1 MRRATSAS
9 ARRGAPAATART
21 PALSTERW
29 VATAFSARS
38 RTTSGASGVATTATR
53 TSAAATGAGA
63 RRSAAT
69 AARLRGQDTISMM
82 RRNPG
87 SEKPLRVVGAMKW
100 AWAIGWTIVW
110 ATLGILTWPL
120 SPSGRLYLR
129 YARIWSRMAMWGC
142 GIEIVRVGSPQIDWS
157 RPHVFMS
164 SHESIF
170 DIMALFIAIPCDV
183 RMLSKVELRRIPIL
197 GWSMWMA
204 GFVFID
210 RKSPAAAKR
219 SIEAAA
225 RIVKGGKSIVIFPE
239 GTRGDGTNLL
249 PFKKGGFLLAI
260 QSGVPVVPIA
270 IRGSAATLPKHTWF
284 PRGGRIEVV
293 IGEPI
298 PTEGLHLDDKNPL
311 AERTR
316 EAMAALKSSP
326 ATRLAA

>member
-1 MRRATSAS
+1 
-9 ARRGAPAATART
+9 
-21 PALSTERW
+21 
-29 VATAFSARS
+29 
-38 RTTSGASGVATTATR
+38 
-53 TSAAATGAGA
+53 
-63 RRSAAT
+63 
-69 AARLRGQDTISMM
+69 
-82 RRNPG
+82 
-87 SEKPLRVVGAMKW
+87 MKW

-120 SPSGRLYLR
+120 SPSGSLYLR

-142 GIEIVRVGSPQIDWS
+142 GIEIVRVGDPKIDWS
-157 RPHVFMS
+157 KPYVFMS

-170 DIMALFIAIPCDV
+170 DIMALFIAVPCDI

-219 SIEAAA
+219 SIERAAA
-225 RIVKGGKSIVIFPE
+225 SVKAGRSIVIFPE
-239 GTRGDGTNLL
+239 GTRGDGTTLL
-249 PFKKGGFLLAI
+249 PFKKGGFVLAM
-260 QSGVPVVPIA
+260 QSGVPIVPVA

-284 PRGGRIEVV
+284 PRGGRIEVC
-293 IGEPI
+293 IGDPI
-298 PTEGLHLDDKNPL
+298 ATAGLGAEDKNAL

-316 EAMAALKSSP
+316 TTMQALKDAG